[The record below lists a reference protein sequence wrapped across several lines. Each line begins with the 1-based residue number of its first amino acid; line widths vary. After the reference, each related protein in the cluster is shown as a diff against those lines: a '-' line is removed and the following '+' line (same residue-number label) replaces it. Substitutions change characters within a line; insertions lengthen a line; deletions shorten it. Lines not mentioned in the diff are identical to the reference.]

1 MLESLLPLAA
11 QQAEELLVGGICL
24 IMAFW
29 FIVWLV
35 IAILVYRDADSR
47 GMNGILWFLIVLI
60 FGIIGIIIYLIVR
73 KEKQQPPPPP
83 PPS

>member
-1 MLESLLPLAA
+1 
-11 QQAEELLVGGICL
+11 
-24 IMAFW
+24 MAFW